1 MIQFS
6 YENCLKEKIAE
17 NGLDTSQLDA
27 LKGKLE
33 SAHQALREKLSR
45 GELGFAE
52 LPDATSIA
60 DRITEFASV
69 NREKYD
75 NFVVLGIG
83 GSALGSIALQTAL
96 HSPFYNLLPRDKR
109 NNCPRIFILDN
120 IDPDLIS
127 AFLDTI
133 DATKTLFNVIT
144 KSGSTSETISQFF
157 IIRGI
162 LEKELGKNYKEHI
175 VATTDPKK
183 GLLREIATREGYTT
197 FDIPPNVG
205 GRFSVLSPVGLL
217 SAAISGIDIH
227 GLLKGAQEMR
237 ARCSEQDIT
246 INPAYAFA
254 AIHYLFYNA
263 ARPIHIMFSYSQRM
277 KDFADWFR
285 QLWAES
291 LGKRL
296 DNSGKEV
303 FIGPTPVK
311 ALGVT
316 DQHSQ
321 AQLYIEGPQDKVITF
336 ISVEKPA
343 HDVPIP
349 KFENHFLGGQG
360 LCQLFHAEEKAT
372 RAALTRRGRPNCT
385 ITLPSITP
393 ESVGEFI
400 YMLEL
405 ATACAGELFGI
416 NAFDQPGVELGKN
429 LTYGLM
435 GRPGYEQYRSQV

>member
-17 NGLDTSQLDA
+17 NGLDASQLDG

-33 SAHQALREKLSR
+33 SAHQALREKLSH
-45 GELGFAE
+45 GKLGFAE
-52 LPDATSIA
+52 LPDTTQVA
-60 DRITEFASV
+60 DRIAKFASV
-69 NREKYD
+69 NHGKYD
-75 NFVVLGIG
+75 NFAVLGIG

-109 NNCPRIFILDN
+109 KNCPRIFVLDN
-120 IDPDLIS
+120 VDPDLVC
-127 AFLDTI
+127 AFLEII
-133 DATKTLFNVIT
+133 DVTKTLFNVIT
-144 KSGSTSETISQFF
+144 KSGNTSETMSQFF
-157 IIRGI
+157 IIRDI
-162 LEKELGKNYKEHI
+162 LEKKLGKKGKERI

-183 GLLREIATREGYTT
+183 GLLREIATREGYAT

-237 ARCSEQDIT
+237 ARCSEQDIAT
-246 INPAYAFA
+246 NPAYAFA
-254 AIHYLFYNA
+254 LVHYLFYNA
-263 ARPIHIMFSYSQRM
+263 ARPIHVLLSYSQRM

-296 DNSGKEV
+296 NNSGKEV
-303 FIGPTPVK
+303 FIGPTPVN

-321 AQLYIEGPQDKVITF
+321 VQLYIEGPQDKVITF

-343 HDVPIP
+343 YDVPIP
-349 KFENHFLGGQG
+349 EFENHFLGGQG
-360 LCQLFHAEEKAT
+360 LVRLFHAEEKAT
-372 RAALTRRGRPNCT
+372 RAALTRAGRPNCT
-385 ITLPSITP
+385 ITLPLITP

-435 GRPGYEQYRSQV
+435 GRPGYEQYLKQL